1 MEAVLSCIK
10 LGAQVWRARP
20 VVLFSSSLQEVVP
33 ILSSFILLS
42 RSDLSLLLIFLFRN
56 IPIKL
61 PYLWRDSITTL
72 LENNLSISQF
82 NK

>member
-20 VVLFSSSLQEVVP
+20 VVLFSSSLQEVFL

-42 RSDLSLLLIFLFRN
+42 RNGLSLLLIFLYSGT
-56 IPIKL
+56 
-61 PYLWRDSITTL
+61 YLLNRCFHEDI
-72 LENNLSISQF
+72 
-82 NK
+82 